1 MKMSKKVLSVLLAV
15 LLLAMTVAVAAV
27 PASALDATGSCGTNL
42 TYTFNSSTGAL
53 TITGTGSTIRSSAFK
68 NCTEIKSVSIGS
80 SVTSIGQEAFFYCT
94 NLERVSLPSNLR
106 TIDYMAFY
114 HCEKLEDILIPAS
127 VTAIGKRAFCG
138 CALKKVMI
146 PSGVTSL
153 DSFVFEACLN
163 LETVII
169 DTTLTTIND
178 YAFNS
183 CLALKDVYYKGSE
196 RDWNNGVSIG
206 RYNEYLKSA
215 TMHYNTAS
223 NVKLVQITLSA
234 SPASYGTVSGGG
246 IYMTGES
253 VTIKATPNSGY
264 VFDGWYYRDNKIS
277 TNATYTFAA
286 AADGAL
292 TADFRKARTCTVSV
306 SASPSAGG
314 TVTGGGTYTEGQ
326 TATVKATWNIPYTF
340 EGWYNGSTLVS
351 TKATYSFTVT
361 GSVSLTAKY
370 KKPTTFTITV
380 VAEPAEGGTVTGGGF
395 VNGTGSTIV
404 ATPNEGWHFVGWFK
418 DGSKVSDNAS
428 YAVSVADD
436 KKTFTA
442 KFERDTTPDNPGQ
455 PDNPGDPGTTPAQPE
470 SVCPWCGGQHVGFF
484 QGIIGWFHSIFSKIF
499 GARY

>member
-27 PASALDATGSCGTNL
+27 PANAVSSSGWCGDNVW
-42 TYTFNSSTGAL
+42 YRFDSSTGDL
-53 TITGTGSTIRSSAFK
+53 TIGGSGTMTNYLPGAVNRPFYGNS
-68 NCTEIKSVSIGS
+68 IKSVTIESGVISIGS
-80 SVTSIGQEAFFYCT
+80 YEFCDCT
-94 NLERVSLPSNLR
+94 NLSKVTLPNSGLIVIQGSAFRHCYSLEKVVIPAECTSVGQRAFDYCNNLSAVLIASKNVSFSENAFDSCSNLR
-106 TIDYMAFY
+106 
-114 HCEKLEDILIPAS
+114 
-127 VTAIGKRAFCG
+127 
-138 CALKKVMI
+138 
-146 PSGVTSL
+146 
-153 DSFVFEACLN
+153 
-163 LETVII
+163 
-169 DTTLTTIND
+169 
-178 YAFNS
+178 
-183 CLALKDVYYKGSE
+183 DVYFVGSE
-196 RDWNNGVSIG
+196 EEWNNGIHIASG
-206 RYNEYLKSA
+206 NTYLENA
-215 TMHYNTAS
+215 TMHFNYNAGS
-223 NVKLVQITLSA
+223 DPKIVKIKLSTDGG
-234 SPASYGTVSGGG
+234 GTVSGGG

-264 VFDGWYYRDNKIS
+264 VFDGWYYRNNKIS

-326 TATVKATWNIPYTF
+326 TATVKATLNFPYTF

-395 VNGTGSTIV
+395 VNGTGSIIV

-484 QGIIGWFHSIFSKIF
+484 QGIIGFFHGIFAKLF